1 MEEQHPIPQQISSYQ
16 FRLVGDMTLKQF
28 FQVAGG
34 AVIALLFY
42 ASALPGYIKWPGVL
56 ISFLAGI
63 ALAFFPIQ
71 DRPLSLWL
79 LLFFKSIYSPTIF
92 VWKKK
97 GEQNYFQPESATPA
111 VIDTAPLTTPT
122 INVAP
127 PEPIE
132 PVIPMALETT
142 DINTTQKDNILNSEP
157 VAYIDPTPP
166 PPFIEEAKQKDSLA
180 VPKPIA
186 PEIKIEENKQQENL
200 SSAQANSTGYISPSV
215 GTKVEGVKEAQ
226 FSPGAAP
233 PTPPTRPNVIV
244 GQVMDTTGNIIEN
257 AILEIKDE
265 SGRSVRALRSN
276 KLGHFMI
283 VTPLDNG
290 NYHVITEKE
299 GYEFEPLTIKMDG
312 DIIPPIAIT
321 PKTAETKT
329 DKEDQTIYSQT

>member
-200 SSAQANSTGYISPSV
+200 SSAQA
-215 GTKVEGVKEAQ
+215 
-226 FSPGAAP
+226 
-233 PTPPTRPNVIV
+233 
-244 GQVMDTTGNIIEN
+244 
-257 AILEIKDE
+257 
-265 SGRSVRALRSN
+265 
-276 KLGHFMI
+276 
-283 VTPLDNG
+283 
-290 NYHVITEKE
+290 
-299 GYEFEPLTIKMDG
+299 
-312 DIIPPIAIT
+312 
-321 PKTAETKT
+321 
-329 DKEDQTIYSQT
+329 